1 MAVGTLGAI
10 ATGASIPIFN
20 VLFGQI
26 MDELNENPDSFGY
39 GVNQLCIE
47 FCIVAAANLLSGFC
61 QVYCWSATGE
71 RQTQK
76 FRERYVHSVLS
87 QEIGWFDTCGASE
100 LSTKLAEMI
109 GKVQDGT
116 GRKVGDLIQ
125 YVTQF
130 VAALGV
136 AFYLNWKLSLVLLAA
151 IPIIGAAGAF
161 MIMAI
166 TSAQQQALEQYAGA
180 GGLASQALNAIRT
193 VTALN
198 MQPGIVSRYRHFL
211 YEAML
216 VGVRKG
222 VSVGLGHGSLLGAS
236 FLSYAL
242 GFWYGASALQMQAVT
257 GQQVDDT
264 AEEHDAQQLAATRAA
279 SNDASR
285 PSERNNKAALTR
297 SKSSSQAGNPAA
309 GGSTMAGGHGAV
321 ISTAFVHM
329 RTVSAF
335 SMHHQVS
342 SYYATL
348 TRSIME
354 LRIRRSVVAGL
365 GFGGSNT
372 VMFLTYALLFWYGSQ
387 LIKTDNLK
395 FVDLMTAILTLMLGA
410 LGLGQA
416 LSDLGDQKAAL
427 QAADRI
433 FKNIE
438 DGRPEA
444 INEPLLTL
452 DQAVAETE
460 AEQGG
465 NGTLKALVPCLSL
478 KKATEEAQSAATVS
492 GASHQKIFINAE
504 PYDYLLMF
512 MGTFGGIVTGA
523 SIPIFN
529 VLFGQILD
537 ELNGDP
543 DAFDKGISQLCIN
556 FVIVA
561 AANLLSGFC
570 QVYCWSAT
578 GERQTQK
585 FRERYVNSVLS
596 QEIGWFDTCGASELS
611 TKLAEMI
618 GKVQDG
624 TGRKV
629 GDLIQYVTQFV
640 AALGVAFYLNWKLSL
655 VLLAAIPIIG
665 AAGAFMIMAITSAQ
679 QQALEQYAGAGG
691 LASQALNAIRTVTA
705 LNMQPGI
712 VSRYR
717 HFLYEAMLV
726 GVRKGVNE
734 NATGT
739 LLTTLADDSRTVN
752 KAFSESMAK
761 QVQATFTLLIALGL
775 GLSAS
780 WKVALVVLACFP
792 LSIAASAI
800 QMQAIAGQQYD
811 DGNETADASTA
822 AAASKPG
829 DKNDK
834 AALTRSKSSSQA
846 GNPAAGGSTM
856 AGGHG
861 AVISTA
867 FVHMRTVSAFS
878 MHHQVSSYYATLT
891 RSIMELRIRR
901 SVVAGLGFGGSN
913 TVMFLTYALLF
924 WYGSQLIKTDNLK
937 FVDLMTAI
945 LTLMLGALGLG
956 QALSDLGDQKAALQA
971 ADRIFKNI
979 EDGRPEAINEP
990 LLTLDQAVAETEAE
1004 QGGNGTLKALV
1015 PCLSL
1020 KKATEEAQSA
1030 ATVSGASHQKVPGS
1044 EDEAESQHG
1053 K

>member
-87 QEIGWFDTCGASE
+87 QEIGCE

-216 VGVRKG
+216 
-222 VSVGLGHGSLLGAS
+222 
-236 FLSYAL
+236 
-242 GFWYGASALQMQAVT
+242 
-257 GQQVDDT
+257 
-264 AEEHDAQQLAATRAA
+264 
-279 SNDASR
+279 
-285 PSERNNKAALTR
+285 
-297 SKSSSQAGNPAA
+297 
-309 GGSTMAGGHGAV
+309 
-321 ISTAFVHM
+321 
-329 RTVSAF
+329 
-335 SMHHQVS
+335 
-342 SYYATL
+342 
-348 TRSIME
+348 
-354 LRIRRSVVAGL
+354 
-365 GFGGSNT
+365 
-372 VMFLTYALLFWYGSQ
+372 
-387 LIKTDNLK
+387 
-395 FVDLMTAILTLMLGA
+395 
-410 LGLGQA
+410 
-416 LSDLGDQKAAL
+416 
-427 QAADRI
+427 
-433 FKNIE
+433 
-438 DGRPEA
+438 
-444 INEPLLTL
+444 
-452 DQAVAETE
+452 
-460 AEQGG
+460 
-465 NGTLKALVPCLSL
+465 
-478 KKATEEAQSAATVS
+478 
-492 GASHQKIFINAE
+492 IFINAE

-611 TKLAEMI
+611 TKL
-618 GKVQDG
+618 
-624 TGRKV
+624 
-629 GDLIQYVTQFV
+629 
-640 AALGVAFYLNWKLSL
+640 
-655 VLLAAIPIIG
+655 
-665 AAGAFMIMAITSAQ
+665 
-679 QQALEQYAGAGG
+679 
-691 LASQALNAIRTVTA
+691 
-705 LNMQPGI
+705 
-712 VSRYR
+712 
-717 HFLYEAMLV
+717 
-726 GVRKGVNE
+726 
-734 NATGT
+734 
-739 LLTTLADDSRTVN
+739 
-752 KAFSESMAK
+752 
-761 QVQATFTLLIALGL
+761 
-775 GLSAS
+775 
-780 WKVALVVLACFP
+780 
-792 LSIAASAI
+792 
-800 QMQAIAGQQYD
+800 
-811 DGNETADASTA
+811 
-822 AAASKPG
+822 
-829 DKNDK
+829 
-834 AALTRSKSSSQA
+834 
-846 GNPAAGGSTM
+846 
-856 AGGHG
+856 
-861 AVISTA
+861 
-867 FVHMRTVSAFS
+867 
-878 MHHQVSSYYATLT
+878 
-891 RSIMELRIRR
+891 
-901 SVVAGLGFGGSN
+901 
-913 TVMFLTYALLF
+913 
-924 WYGSQLIKTDNLK
+924 
-937 FVDLMTAI
+937 
-945 LTLMLGALGLG
+945 
-956 QALSDLGDQKAALQA
+956 
-971 ADRIFKNI
+971 
-979 EDGRPEAINEP
+979 
-990 LLTLDQAVAETEAE
+990 
-1004 QGGNGTLKALV
+1004 
-1015 PCLSL
+1015 
-1020 KKATEEAQSA
+1020 
-1030 ATVSGASHQKVPGS
+1030 
-1044 EDEAESQHG
+1044 
-1053 K
+1053 